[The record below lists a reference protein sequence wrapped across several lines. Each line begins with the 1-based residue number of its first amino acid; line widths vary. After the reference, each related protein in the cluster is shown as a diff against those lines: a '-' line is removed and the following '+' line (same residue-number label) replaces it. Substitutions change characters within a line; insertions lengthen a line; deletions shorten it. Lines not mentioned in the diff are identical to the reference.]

1 MGWNKII
8 KLRTRSLDDS
18 DDETCSTEVT
28 TTAQIQTQAEKRVQ
42 LATLEEEIKVS
53 KVSNFGNIFLY

>member
-8 KLRTRSLDDS
+8 KLRTHSLDES
-18 DDETCSTEVT
+18 DDETCCTEVT